1 MGINSQELKNSGI
14 HWFLSSSQNDKY
26 SRWWHS
32 VVSHM
37 THLSCFFSSRG
48 FSAYLQ
54 KFQKLGR
61 VRHSYPRGAC
71 LLTVHPSGAGWEA
84 AAALCAFPTSTPL
97 GVSTV
102 HKATISTPSWH
113 SERLFPTK
121 EPGLHSPNHKAL
133 HSGLGYTCS
142 YSSFLFKR
150 VWSYTSIISMI
161 LSTSIPSRTQTI
173 LQYK

>member
-1 MGINSQELKNSGI
+1 MMT
-14 HWFLSSSQNDKY
+14 FC
-26 SRWWHS
+26 

-54 KFQKLGR
+54 KFQKFRRETQLSQR
-61 VRHSYPRGAC
+61 SLPTQC
-71 LLTVHPSGAGWEA
+71 IPLGAGWEA
-84 AAALCAFPTSTPL
+84 AALHCVHFPPALPL
-97 GVSTV
+97 GYLLFTRPLSQLLADIQ
-102 HKATISTPSWH
+102 KDFFSPQKESKPQ
-113 SERLFPTK
+113 SESQSSAFRA
-121 EPGLHSPNHKAL
+121 GLYLLYILLAL
-133 HSGLGYTCS
+133 P
-142 YSSFLFKR
+142 LFKR